1 MAYEKKKDDSAQRLL
16 REQIKN
22 HDLQRLYVFHGE
34 ESYLKDFYKGEIEK
48 ISGAATK
55 NSNGVA
61 VVDTIIKVT
70 NPDSDIIL
78 GVEATNKIHAE
89 KAQNTIVVPFEYI
102 LTDETGDYVYVVD
115 NGVVVRKDVELGIT
129 TSTDAQVLS
138 GLNEGDEIITSDAS
152 LLTEGMAVT
161 AANIM

>member
-1 MAYEKKKDDSAQRLL
+1 MKVYK
-16 REQIKN
+16 IKVN
-22 HDLQRLYVFHGE
+22 G
-34 ESYLKDFYKGEIEK
+34 KAYKGEIEK

-70 NPDSDIIL
+70 NPDPDIIL

-89 KAQNTIVVPFEYI
+89 KAESTLVLPFEYI
-102 LTDETGDYVYVVD
+102 LTDEIGDFVYVVE
-115 NGVVVRKDVELGIT
+115 NGVVARRDVELGIT
-129 TSTDAQVLS
+129 TSTDAEVLS
-138 GLNEGDEIITSDAS
+138 GLNEGDEIIISDAS